1 LEVGTAVFLRAG
13 TVHSIDDQSS
23 QKPLR
28 LLQAFVPPGPE
39 RVLRDRTQAA
49 GTQVVRGTPPSA
61 PPNSFRVA
69 HESDREPLTIMSG
82 KGKVWLLL
90 EKATTGEDAAYLG
103 VLEAQAGAAVQKHQ
117 HRGSAELLFV
127 QKGRAKM
134 TIAGQDTPAE
144 DETAIYIPE
153 DTDHAASFPEPTRA
167 IQIYVRTRPR
177 PPSLP
182 GRRAPGRGSSSRPRP
197 RRPRPPRSDDGLRAR
212 PRPTHPARLGARLL
226 CARNHSAHA
235 QVGRRRALPARDC
248 TPAGRNGP

>member
-1 LEVGTAVFLRAG
+1 PLIVKATGPQRSVRLADVQSVRKAPEAGPGKLARVLPLQTWLLLDEKSVGAKKAALAVVQLGPKAKLSAHKHPGCAEILYVLEGHGRLLVPGTEPEKLEVGTAVFLRAG

-49 GTQVVRGTPPSA
+49 GTQVVRGAPPSA
-61 PPNSFRVA
+61 APNSFRVA

-103 VLEAQAGAAVQKHQ
+103 VLEAQAGAAVQRHQ

-144 DETAIYIPE
+144 DATA
-153 DTDHAASFPEPTRA
+153 
-167 IQIYVRTRPR
+167 
-177 PPSLP
+177 
-182 GRRAPGRGSSSRPRP
+182 
-197 RRPRPPRSDDGLRAR
+197 
-212 PRPTHPARLGARLL
+212 
-226 CARNHSAHA
+226 
-235 QVGRRRALPARDC
+235 
-248 TPAGRNGP
+248 